1 MKAFLSRYSYHLQPR
16 SAPCAT
22 LRTSARMQLN
32 LKPTSARVK
41 DYYNA
46 LNQYGQL
53 NISHETAVRQAFAS
67 PLDDCAKKFQWKL
80 VQEFPISLP
89 KNKRIILDGA
99 VLDTFTLKHDYTYP
113 ALRAGLLSA
122 PPSALMRAQMY
133 MVFHA
138 AFLQTAAL

>member
-16 SAPCAT
+16 ARPVLHSAPTHACSSISNPP
-22 LRTSARMQLN
+22 R
-32 LKPTSARVK
+32 PRVK

-53 NISHETAVRQAFAS
+53 NISHETALRQAFAS
-67 PLDDCAKKFQWKL
+67 LLDDCAKKFQWKL

-99 VLDTFTLKHDYTYP
+99 VLDTFTLKHGYTYP
-113 ALRAGLLSA
+113 ALRAGLPSA